1 MVLPK
6 KVSRKL
12 RKTNKNVK
20 KNNKTRKNLKGSGY
34 GKGKRPTTTEEEIAR
49 LGNMFNINNTG
60 LNNELYK
67 LNLETDEEELSK
79 KITKNQNFITKKKK
93 YKEK

>member
-20 KNNKTRKNLKGSGY
+20 KNNKTGKKLKGGSGRV
-34 GKGKRPTTTEEEIAR
+34 KSDKRRTTTEEKIAG
-49 LGNMFNINNTG
+49 LGNNARKNMKQQ
-60 LNNELYK
+60 NELG
-67 LNLETDEEELSK
+67 
-79 KITKNQNFITKKKK
+79 KIIENIYMK
-93 YKEK
+93 